1 MERPAGHIG
10 RKAALLMEG
19 LEFSREAIADGEVWR
34 LLGAAFAHLSW
45 AHFAGNL
52 ALLGLVLVV
61 VRPHATPREAVGVF
75 AFVTL
80 ATTGGLWFGS
90 TLDWYAGASG
100 PLYGLLAWGAARL
113 PAPLGPGL
121 LLGVVLVVF
130 VDQGRTQSWLG
141 EPLAPAAHYWGL
153 VGGLSVLLAAA
164 LADRLGRQPGSAMAA
179 PPMRRSGLQPSA
191 AAQDALG
198 GVDAARHAVEIGVH
212 R

>member
-1 MERPAGHIG
+1 M
-10 RKAALLMEG
+10 LMEG
-19 LEFSREAIADGEVWR
+19 FEFSREAIADGEWWR
-34 LLGAAFAHLSW
+34 LVGAAFAHLSW

-52 ALLGLVLVV
+52 ALLCVVLVLLQPV
-61 VRPHATPREAVGVF
+61 ATPRAAVGVF
-75 AFVTL
+75 FACTF

-100 PLYGLLAWGAARL
+100 PIYGLLFWGAARL

-121 LLGVVLVVF
+121 LLGVVLVVLA
-130 VDQGRTQSWLG
+130 DQGRMQTWLG

-153 VGGLSVLLAAA
+153 AGGMTVVLAGALSDHLRERLRQRGIAR
-164 LADRLGRQPGSAMAA
+164 DRGAHDCRQP
-179 PPMRRSGLQPSA
+179 SGLQPSA

-198 GVDAARHAVEIGVH
+198 SVDAAGHAIEVGVH

>member
-1 MERPAGHIG
+1 M
-10 RKAALLMEG
+10 LMEG

-34 LLGAAFAHLSW
+34 FAGAAFAHLSW

-52 ALLGLVLVV
+52 ALLGLVLLVL
-61 VRPHATPREAVGVF
+61 RPVATASEASGVF
-75 AFVTL
+75 LASTL

-130 VDQGRTQSWLG
+130 TDQGRLQSWLG

-153 VGGLSVLLAAA
+153 AGGMAVLLASA
-164 LADRLGRQPGSAMAA
+164 LADRVRGRRAVGSAGATAA
-179 PPMRRSGLQPSA
+179 
-191 AAQDALG
+191 
-198 GVDAARHAVEIGVH
+198 
-212 R
+212 